1 MSSIIQTSLKLA
13 LCLSLCNIVS
23 SWALSTDKDQPIHIE
38 SKEQL
43 ADMKANKVIFSGS
56 VKATQGSIELLAE
69 KAELT
74 RDASGELKSVQCYGK
89 PVTFKQVQDNG
100 KTIRSQSSVLEYL
113 PLQHEVILSGKAT
126 IWQDGSHVD
135 GERIVY
141 NLKTEK
147 MKASNAN
154 TQDGRVHS
162 TFMPSDFNKKKK

>member
-1 MSSIIQTSLKLA
+1 MAT
-13 LCLSLCNIVS
+13 C
-23 SWALSTDKDQPIHIE
+23 WALSSDRDQPIHVE

-43 ADMKANKVIFSGS
+43 ADLKSNKVIFSGA

-74 RDASGELKSVQCYGK
+74 RDEKGALKSVQCYGK
-89 PVTFKQVQDNG
+89 PVTFKQKQDNG
-100 KTIRSQSSVLEYL
+100 KTIRSQSSMLEYF
-113 PLQHEVILSGKAT
+113 PQQNEVILSGKAT
-126 IWQDGSHVD
+126 IWQDESHVD

-147 MKASNAN
+147 MKATNAN